1 MKINISIEATPQEI
15 REVFGLP
22 DIQDVQGL
30 FLKQFQQNLKDG
42 QVDKDVV
49 SELMGPTLQFSKNF
63 MDSMMENMESMLNQA
78 NQSTSNQQE
87 TMKDSSS
94 TKSKQQPV
102 SSQPTQYV
110 LWYEG
115 GARFA

>member
-1 MKINISIEATPQEI
+1 MKINISVEATPQEI

-22 DIQDVQGL
+22 DIQEVQGL

-49 SELMGPTLQFSKNF
+49 SEMMGPTLQFSQNF
-63 MDSMMENMESMLNQA
+63 MDSLMENMGSMLHQT
-78 NQSTSNQQE
+78 NQSTSNQPQ
-87 TMKDSSS
+87 TTQDSSS

-102 SSQPTQYV
+102 SSMKH
-110 LWYEG
+110 
-115 GARFA
+115 

>member
-1 MKINISIEATPQEI
+1 MKINISVEATPQEI

-22 DIQDVQGL
+22 DIQDVQGP

-63 MDSMMENMESMLNQA
+63 MDSLMENMGSVLNQT
-78 NQSTSNQQE
+78 NQATSNQQE
-87 TMKDSSS
+87 TTKDSTSP
-94 TKSKQQPV
+94 KSKQQPV
-102 SSQPTQYV
+102 SSKEY
-110 LWYEG
+110 
-115 GARFA
+115 

>member
-1 MKINISIEATPQEI
+1 MKINISIEVTPQEI

-22 DIQDVQGL
+22 EIQDVQEL

-94 TKSKQQPV
+94 SKSKQQPV
-102 SSQPTQYV
+102 SSKEY
-110 LWYEG
+110 
-115 GARFA
+115 

>member
-1 MKINISIEATPQEI
+1 MKINISVEATPQEI

-49 SELMGPTLQFSKNF
+49 SELMGPTLKFSKNF
-63 MDSMMENMESMLNQA
+63 MDSLMENMGSMLNQT
-78 NQSTSNQQE
+78 NQAI
-87 TMKDSSS
+87 
-94 TKSKQQPV
+94 KS
-102 SSQPTQYV
+102 Y
-110 LWYEG
+110 
-115 GARFA
+115 RDFFD

>member
-30 FLKQFQQNLKDG
+30 FLKQFQQNLKNG

-63 MDSMMENMESMLNQA
+63 MDSMMENIESMLNQA

-87 TMKDSSS
+87 TMKDSTSS
-94 TKSKQQPV
+94 KSKQQPV
-102 SSQPTQYV
+102 SSKEY
-110 LWYEG
+110 
-115 GARFA
+115 

>member
-1 MKINISIEATPQEI
+1 MKINISVEATPQEI

-30 FLKQFQQNLKDG
+30 FLKQLQQNLQDG

-49 SELMGPTLQFSKNF
+49 NEIMGPTLQFSKNF
-63 MDSMMENMESMLNQA
+63 MDSIMENMGSMLNQA
-78 NQSTSNQQE
+78 NQTPSNQNE

-94 TKSKQQPV
+94 SKSKQQPV
-102 SSQPTQYV
+102 SSKEY
-110 LWYEG
+110 
-115 GARFA
+115 

>member
-49 SELMGPTLQFSKNF
+49 GELMGPTLQFSKNF
-63 MDSMMENMESMLNQA
+63 MESMMGNMESMLNQA

-94 TKSKQQPV
+94 SKSKQQPV
-102 SSQPTQYV
+102 SSKEY
-110 LWYEG
+110 
-115 GARFA
+115 

>member
-1 MKINISIEATPQEI
+1 MKINISVEATPQEI

-49 SELMGPTLQFSKNF
+49 SELMGPTL
-63 MDSMMENMESMLNQA
+63 
-78 NQSTSNQQE
+78 
-87 TMKDSSS
+87 
-94 TKSKQQPV
+94 
-102 SSQPTQYV
+102 
-110 LWYEG
+110 
-115 GARFA
+115 

>member
-1 MKINISIEATPQEI
+1 MKINISVEATPQEI

-63 MDSMMENMESMLNQA
+63 MDSLMENMGSMLNQT
-78 NQSTSNQQE
+78 NQAIKSYNATIKLSTEPLILQFIPAQFPNQHYDPQ
-87 TMKDSSS
+87 
-94 TKSKQQPV
+94 
-102 SSQPTQYV
+102 
-110 LWYEG
+110 
-115 GARFA
+115 

>member
-1 MKINISIEATPQEI
+1 MKINISVEATPKEI

-49 SELMGPTLQFSKNF
+49 SELMGPTLQLSKNF
-63 MDSMMENMESMLNQA
+63 MESMMENMESMLNQA

-94 TKSKQQPV
+94 SKSKQQPV
-102 SSQPTQYV
+102 SSKEY
-110 LWYEG
+110 
-115 GARFA
+115 

>member
-49 SELMGPTLQFSKNF
+49 SELMGPTLQLSKNF
-63 MDSMMENMESMLNQA
+63 MESMMEKIWS
-78 NQSTSNQQE
+78 
-87 TMKDSSS
+87 
-94 TKSKQQPV
+94 PC
-102 SSQPTQYV
+102 
-110 LWYEG
+110 
-115 GARFA
+115 

>member
-1 MKINISIEATPQEI
+1 MKININIEATPQEI

-94 TKSKQQPV
+94 SKSQHSV
-102 SSQPTQYV
+102 SSKEY
-110 LWYEG
+110 
-115 GARFA
+115 

>member
-63 MDSMMENMESMLNQA
+63 MESMMENMESMFNQA

-94 TKSKQQPV
+94 SKSKQQPV
-102 SSQPTQYV
+102 SSKEY
-110 LWYEG
+110 
-115 GARFA
+115 

>member
-30 FLKQFQQNLKDG
+30 FLKQFQQNLKNG
-42 QVDKDVV
+42 QVDKDAV

-94 TKSKQQPV
+94 SKSKQQPV
-102 SSQPTQYV
+102 SSKEY
-110 LWYEG
+110 
-115 GARFA
+115 

>member
-1 MKINISIEATPQEI
+1 MKININIEATPQEI

-63 MDSMMENMESMLNQA
+63 MDSMMVNMESMLNQV

-94 TKSKQQPV
+94 SKSKQQPV
-102 SSQPTQYV
+102 SSKEY
-110 LWYEG
+110 
-115 GARFA
+115 

>member
-1 MKINISIEATPQEI
+1 MKINISVEATPQEI

-22 DIQDVQGL
+22 NIQDVQGL

-63 MDSMMENMESMLNQA
+63 MDSLMENMGSMLNQT
-78 NQSTSNQQE
+78 NQATSNQQE

-94 TKSKQQPV
+94 SKSNQQPA
-102 SSQPTQYV
+102 SSKEY
-110 LWYEG
+110 
-115 GARFA
+115 

>member
-30 FLKQFQQNLKDG
+30 FLKQFQQNLKNG

-63 MDSMMENMESMLNQA
+63 MESMMENMESMLNQA

-94 TKSKQQPV
+94 SKSKQQPV
-102 SSQPTQYV
+102 SSKEY
-110 LWYEG
+110 
-115 GARFA
+115 

>member
-49 SELMGPTLQFSKNF
+49 SEFMGPTLQFSKNF
-63 MDSMMENMESMLNQA
+63 MDSMMENMESMLNQT

-94 TKSKQQPV
+94 SKSKQQPV
-102 SSQPTQYV
+102 SSKEY
-110 LWYEG
+110 
-115 GARFA
+115 

>member
-94 TKSKQQPV
+94 SKSKA
-102 SSQPTQYV
+102 SSSVIHTS
-110 LWYEG
+110 
-115 GARFA
+115 